1 MCKKCHK
8 SDGHS
13 RKNATNR
20 TMRAY
25 LLCFL
30 TSVKSSSNLSS
41 TLYFEARNEN
51 MSHKRQQKN
60 VIKTILKVTMLSL
73 KNIKSARHKN
83 IAKKES
89 PDKNLQALY
98 TKSCIISFLSSL
110 ALPCQNALPYFLR
123 PPFP

>member
-1 MCKKCHK
+1 MCKKCRK
-8 SDGHS
+8 SDGQVY
-13 RKNATNR
+13 KNATNR
-20 TMRAY
+20 TVRTY

-30 TSVKSSSNLSS
+30 TSDKSSSNPTS

-60 VIKTILKVTMLSL
+60 VMKTILKVTMLSL
-73 KNIKSARHKN
+73 KNMKSARHKN
-83 IAKKES
+83 IATNES
-89 PDKNLQALY
+89 PDKTLQVLY
-98 TKSCIISFLSSL
+98 TKSCIISFLSFF